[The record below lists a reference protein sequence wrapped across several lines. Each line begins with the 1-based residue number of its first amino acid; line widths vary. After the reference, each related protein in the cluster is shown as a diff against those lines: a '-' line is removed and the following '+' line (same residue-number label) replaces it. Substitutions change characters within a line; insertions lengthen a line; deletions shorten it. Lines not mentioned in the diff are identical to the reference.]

1 MIPAPK
7 IGGIVREVVTAPIGR
22 GRRRGPLSPRSRSIV
37 HCKKSQ
43 ILPLKV
49 LLSCSKI
56 LSFMANE
63 GFKFRPRIL
72 KPSFSRG
79 RAYIISK
86 KSSHGIRQRISQKY
100 FQKEAH
106 FVPFQ
111 LLFVGR
117 LRWRGR
123 EGGED
128 VQTLARQ
135 QIISS
140 IA

>member
-1 MIPAPK
+1 
-7 IGGIVREVVTAPIGR
+7 
-22 GRRRGPLSPRSRSIV
+22 
-37 HCKKSQ
+37 
-43 ILPLKV
+43 
-49 LLSCSKI
+49 
-56 LSFMANE
+56 MANE

-72 KPSFSRG
+72 KPSFSCG

-86 KSSHGIRQRISQKY
+86 KSSHGIRHQRISQKY

-111 LLFVGR
+111 FLFVGR
-117 LRWRGR
+117 RRWRGT